1 MRDEI
6 DNLETQVAAKFPVL
20 GRSGCLAVVAIA
32 VFVLF
37 ILGFAIGYGVHKQ
50 SASNDAK
57 SGATVN
63 AALAASPNYVFV
75 SNNSQSCPPLV
86 GERILTTVGHG
97 QSFEG
102 LVINLSCKGNFNP
115 FPNQVKCRRKNPFD
129 ENSALEWSH
138 LPVCYPSMLV
148 SKTHWE
154 VTPHA
159 RSVTC
164 TGDSKSTQCQLSC
177 IRDYIAVESSPY
189 TCDRQPCRAWKLS
202 DAQCFMCDK
211 ECSKMH
217 DLNNPRPEAL
227 VTTLTCSCDKI
238 LVASDGKAAVWQN
251 KRTGLFSF
259 SGEHNGRPV
268 YQNKATKE
276 FLFYAMT
283 GSQWLVGPDFR
294 KPHAG
299 IQVLGNDDTQ
309 CPENYGG
316 KNVSKLYID
325 SSEPSPGGTG
335 KWTSDESL
343 SLKCLTD
350 NYRPVTCDCDTYKVF
365 HTVYEDGSPPPDA
378 VTYMMGEFDKINQN
392 SMGLMAPLYFNR
404 EKDLYLFSHHP
415 KGMVWQVSTKLSS
428 TPLRGVNDMDSSGSR
443 CPDDS
448 RTRWEWFNSTSAQ
461 GQQIYVKD
469 THIQIKCITKSPN

>member
-1 MRDEI
+1 MVSFQRMRDEL
-6 DNLETQVAAKFPVL
+6 DNLETQVANKFPVM
-20 GRSGCLAVVAIA
+20 GRTGCLVMVSIA

-37 ILGFAIGYGVHKQ
+37 IIGFAIGYGVHRQGKDGTT
-50 SASNDAK
+50 A
-57 SGATVN
+57 
-63 AALAASPNYVFV
+63 AALASPNYVFI

-86 GERILTTVGHG
+86 GERILTTVAHG

-102 LVINLSCKGNFNP
+102 LVVNMACRGNFNP

-129 ENSALEWSH
+129 DNSALEWSH

-154 VTPHA
+154 ITLHA
-159 RSVTC
+159 RSVSC
-164 TGDSKSTQCQLSC
+164 TGDSQSTQCQLSC

-189 TCDRQPCRAWKLS
+189 RCTKPPCRAWTLA
-202 DAQCFMCDK
+202 DAHCFMCDK
-211 ECSKMH
+211 MCGEMH
-217 DLNNPRPEAL
+217 DVQNPEPDAL

-238 LVASDGKAAVWQN
+238 IVASSGRAAIWQN

-276 FLFYAMT
+276 YLFYTMT

-316 KNVSKLYID
+316 RNVSKLYID

-335 KWTSDESL
+335 KWTVDESL
-343 SLKCLTD
+343 SFKCLTD
-350 NYRPVTCDCDTYKVF
+350 SYRPVECKCDTYKVF
-365 HTVYEDGSPPPDA
+365 HTVYEDGEAPSA
-378 VTYMMGEFDKINQN
+378 VTYMMGEFDKIDQN
-392 SMGLMAPLYFNR
+392 AVGLMAPLYFNR

-415 KGMVWQVSTKLSS
+415 KGLVWQVSTKLST
-428 TPLRGVNDMDSSGSR
+428 TPLRGISLDKDSQTA
-443 CPDDS
+443 CPDTDQI
-448 RTRWEWFNSTSAQ
+448 RWEWFNTTTPQ
-461 GQQIYVKD
+461 GQQLYIED
-469 THIQIKCITKSPN
+469 SHIQVKCIS